1 MIPLDEVESHL
12 ATLTAAAPA
21 PDDAAEILALGEAV
35 LEHWVRARGETPT
48 TDRQEG
54 FRLLALH
61 RQGARGMPS
70 FNACRESCRE
80 LIYHYNLL
88 KSEPVH
94 PDAGRRARMM
104 ALLANHL
111 CLFVGGKL
119 QTERLGE
126 FCCAS
131 KPVRAQ
137 SG

>member
-1 MIPLDEVESHL
+1 MIQLEEIEARL
-12 ATLTAAAPA
+12 ATLAASAPESA
-21 PDDAAEILALGEAV
+21 DAAEILGLGEAV

-61 RQGARGMPS
+61 RQGSRGMPS

-80 LIYHYNLL
+80 LVYHYNLL
-88 KSEPVH
+88 RSAPEH

-119 QTERLGE
+119 QSERLGE

-137 SG
+137 PG

>member
-1 MIPLDEVESHL
+1 MIRLEEIEARL
-12 ATLTAAAPA
+12 ATLTASDPQA
-21 PDDAAEILALGEAV
+21 DAADEILGHGEAV
-35 LEHWVRARGETPT
+35 LEHWVCARGETPT

-88 KSEPVH
+88 KSQPEH

-119 QTERLGE
+119 QAEGLGE

-131 KPVRAQ
+131 KPVRAE